1 MFSKRVDFDFERDNI
16 PDWMHNLAR
25 VFIMILAIIC
35 GTHGDTSRASA
46 WAAAGYDRRHR
57 AECEIFGIFP
67 SVWLDQMQEL
77 PEDVRAVL
85 LGVTDVDIAS
95 ARRPLLERWCRAC
108 GENPRGILIDDLR
121 IKVIELIRRVRQP
134 APFMYEPKHLPP
146 LPWRL
151 TDAAFEE
158 VDHRICN
165 LVFPHSTETL
175 VRNGKDGWRLNRWR
189 WVDGWM
195 DGDGEPFVFIDVCR

>member
-25 VFIMILAIIC
+25 VFIMILMIIC
-35 GTHGDTSRASA
+35 GSHGNTSRASA

-67 SVWLDQMQEL
+67 SVWLDQLQEL

-85 LGVTDVDIAS
+85 RRVTDADIANAS
-95 ARRPLLERWCRAC
+95 RPLLERWFRAV
-108 GENPRGILIDDLR
+108 GEDPRGLLVEELR
-121 IKVIELIRRVRQP
+121 TKIIEVIRRVRQP
-134 APFMYEPKHLPP
+134 EPFMYKPKHPPP

-151 TDAAFEE
+151 TAAAFKE

-165 LVFPHSTETL
+165 LVFPHNTETV
-175 VRNGKDGWRLNRWR
+175 VRDGNSSIL
-189 WVDGWM
+189 
-195 DGDGEPFVFIDVCR
+195 